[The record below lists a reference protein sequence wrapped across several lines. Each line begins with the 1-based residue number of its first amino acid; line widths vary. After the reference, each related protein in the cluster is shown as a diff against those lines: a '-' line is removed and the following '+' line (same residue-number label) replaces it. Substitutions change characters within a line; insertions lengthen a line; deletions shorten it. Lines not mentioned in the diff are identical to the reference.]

1 MTEQART
8 PKADDRVETQR
19 RRILTAAQKCFV
31 EHGFHAASMATIAE
45 TAEMSAGLIYRYF
58 KGKTEI
64 IQAIIER
71 QLEVTRE
78 KLGQMHAAVSTDM
91 AARII
96 ESLDERGL
104 RDEDSISGTL
114 FLEMS
119 AEATRDPQI
128 AAALR
133 TFDAT
138 VRSEIGNWLSRSKE
152 KGGYGLPKSI
162 VPARAL
168 MLICLLEGL
177 QVRVTRE
184 PALDR
189 ALLMDALSEI
199 LPALLEPSRK
209 TVER

>member
-1 MTEQART
+1 MTAEHART
-8 PKADDRVETQR
+8 PKADDRIEAQR

-58 KGKTEI
+58 KSKSEI

-78 KLGQMHAAVSTDM
+78 KVGETYASGSADM
-91 AARII
+91 AAGIV
-96 ESLDERGL
+96 ESLDDHGCC
-104 RDEDSISGTL
+104 DEHSMNGAL

-133 TFDAT
+133 TFDAA
-138 VRSEIGNWLSRSKE
+138 VRSEIGHWLSRSKE
-152 KGGYGLPKSI
+152 QGGYGLSTDI
-162 VPARAL
+162 IPARAL
-168 MLICLLEGL
+168 LFVFLFEGL
-177 QVRVTRE
+177 KVRLTRE
-184 PALDR
+184 PTVDR
-189 ALLMDALSEI
+189 ALLKDALSEI
-199 LPALLEPSRK
+199 LPMLLEPSRK
-209 TVER
+209 QP